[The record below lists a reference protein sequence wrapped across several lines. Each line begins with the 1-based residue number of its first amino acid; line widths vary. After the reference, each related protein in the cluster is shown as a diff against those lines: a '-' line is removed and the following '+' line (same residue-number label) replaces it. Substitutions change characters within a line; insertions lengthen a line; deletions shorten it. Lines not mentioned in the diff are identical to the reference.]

1 MEQSESRKDF
11 DRQLQTAKLTR
22 ATQKNLRSVDD
33 EEVELSTTLLD
44 ELDELLESHG
54 GILTP

>member
-33 EEVELSTTLLD
+33 EEVELSTLLD